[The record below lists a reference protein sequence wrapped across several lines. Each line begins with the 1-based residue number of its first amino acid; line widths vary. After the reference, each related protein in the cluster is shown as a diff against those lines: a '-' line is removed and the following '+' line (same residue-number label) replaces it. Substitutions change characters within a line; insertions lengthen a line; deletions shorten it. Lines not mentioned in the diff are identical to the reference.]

1 MKGLTPYQGRERA
14 YGVFECYECT
24 NEWSSAYTWANTPQ
38 ACLYCNM
45 FVYPI
50 SQWPLMKKKEK
61 NKDKDKEKEKDKEH
75 IQKMC
80 GRCRFQEKSCAD

>member
-14 YGVFECYECT
+14 YGKFECYECT
-24 NEWSSAYTWANTPQ
+24 NEWSSVYTWANTPQ

-50 SQWPLMKKKEK
+50 NQWQLTKKQDKKKR
-61 NKDKDKEKEKDKEH
+61 KENKEH
-75 IQKMC
+75 LQKFC
-80 GRCRFQEKSCAD
+80 GRCRFREKSCAD

>member
-1 MKGLTPYQGRERA
+1 MKGLTPYQGRARA

-38 ACLYCNM
+38 ACIYCNM

-50 SQWPLMKKKEK
+50 NQWKLTKKKE
-61 NKDKDKEKEKDKEH
+61 NKEKDKEH
-75 IQKMC
+75 LQKFC
-80 GRCRFQEKSCAD
+80 GRCRFQEKSCSDI

>member
-24 NEWSSAYTWANTPQ
+24 NEWSSAYTWSNTPQ

-50 SQWPLMKKKEK
+50 HQWELKKKQEKKKKES
-61 NKDKDKEKEKDKEH
+61 NKEH
-75 IQKMC
+75 LQKLC
-80 GRCRFQEKSCAD
+80 GRCRFQSKSCADM

>member
-24 NEWSSAYTWANTPQ
+24 NEWSSAHTWANTPQ

-50 SQWPLMKKKEK
+50 IQLPLMKKK
-61 NKDKDKEKEKDKEH
+61 DKEKEKEKDKEH
-75 IQKMC
+75 LQKFC
-80 GRCRFQEKSCAD
+80 GRCRFREKSCSDI

>member
-24 NEWSSAYTWANTPQ
+24 NEWSSAYTWSNTPQ
-38 ACLYCNM
+38 ACIYCNM

-50 SQWPLMKKKEK
+50 NQWEIKNTNKKKKEP
-61 NKDKDKEKEKDKEH
+61 NKEH
-75 IQKMC
+75 LQKFC
-80 GRCRFQEKSCAD
+80 GRCRYREKSCSDD

>member
-1 MKGLTPYQGRERA
+1 MKGLTPYQGHERA

-38 ACLYCNM
+38 ACIYCNM

-50 SQWPLMKKKEK
+50 NQWEIKNTNKKKK
-61 NKDKDKEKEKDKEH
+61 QPNKEH
-75 IQKMC
+75 LQKFC
-80 GRCRFQEKSCAD
+80 GRCRFREKSCAD

>member
-1 MKGLTPYQGRERA
+1 MKGLTPYQGHERA

-38 ACLYCNM
+38 ACIYCNM

-50 SQWPLMKKKEK
+50 NQWKIKNTNKKKKEP
-61 NKDKDKEKEKDKEH
+61 NKEH
-75 IQKMC
+75 LQKFC
-80 GRCRFQEKSCAD
+80 GRCRFQEKSCSDI

>member
-38 ACLYCNM
+38 ACIYCNM

-50 SQWPLMKKKEK
+50 NQWEIKNTNKKKKEP
-61 NKDKDKEKEKDKEH
+61 NKEH
-75 IQKMC
+75 LQKFC
-80 GRCRFQEKSCAD
+80 GRCRFREKSCSDD

>member
-24 NEWSSAYTWANTPQ
+24 NEWSSVHTWANTPQ

-50 SQWPLMKKKEK
+50 IQLPLKKK
-61 NKDKDKEKEKDKEH
+61 KDKEH
-75 IQKMC
+75 IQHLC
-80 GRCRFQEKSCAD
+80 GKCRYQVKSCAD

>member
-1 MKGLTPYQGRERA
+1 MKGLTPYQGHERA

-38 ACLYCNM
+38 ACIYCNM

-50 SQWPLMKKKEK
+50 NQWEIKNTNKKKKEP
-61 NKDKDKEKEKDKEH
+61 NKEH
-75 IQKMC
+75 LQKFC
-80 GRCRFQEKSCAD
+80 GRCRFREKSCAD